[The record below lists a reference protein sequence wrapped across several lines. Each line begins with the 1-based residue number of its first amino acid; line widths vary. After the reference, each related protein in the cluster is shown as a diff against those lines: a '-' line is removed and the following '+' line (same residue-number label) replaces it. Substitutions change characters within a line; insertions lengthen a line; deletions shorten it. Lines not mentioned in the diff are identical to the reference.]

1 MAIEENV
8 LAAKKEGIST
18 NVYLEDW
25 SNGMRNSPEYVKDY
39 LSFISKLPV
48 KGLLPDTLGV
58 LTYFETFSLI
68 SKVIKNHP
76 QIHFDFHGH
85 NDYDLSVANSMEAV
99 RAGCLGLHLTVNGM
113 GERAETLLWLVR

>member
-39 LSFISKLPV
+39 LSFISNYP
-48 KGLLPDTLGV
+48 
-58 LTYFETFSLI
+58 
-68 SKVIKNHP
+68 
-76 QIHFDFHGH
+76 
-85 NDYDLSVANSMEAV
+85 
-99 RAGCLGLHLTVNGM
+99 
-113 GERAETLLWLVR
+113 